1 MLFLCLGLGYCF
13 CLVFLTLVVCIRYHK
28 QCWSWVKEWQDA
40 LCLLKLAAIQYFV
53 CSLCFSL
60 ALAVINLSDCL
71 AVIIVVDISG
81 EVFYL
86 PVSSHCELETC
97 FGEDT
102 IWKVKSC
109 IVKEQLDFR
118 TNNNFHCFLF
128 QQPLLKQLKDLTLT
142 FHTTDCCM
150 LWRKM

>member
-1 MLFLCLGLGYCF
+1 MTGCF
-13 CLVFLTLVVCIRYHK
+13 VILNEIG
-28 QCWSWVKEWQDA
+28 SNP
-40 LCLLKLAAIQYFV
+40 IFV

-102 IWKVKSC
+102 SWKVKSC

-118 TNNNFHCFLF
+118 TNNFHCFLF
-128 QQPLLKQLKDLTLT
+128 QQPLLKQLKGSTLT

-150 LWRKM
+150 L